1 MSEQLAVAVAHRDAA
16 EAAAVIED
24 GRATSGRA
32 LLVPRRMR
40 MVDCINYSRAI
51 ALAKNT
57 SLEVYRGAL
66 ATGEPRDGYTGSSEW
81 Q

>member
-1 MSEQLAVAVAHRDAA
+1 MAHRDAA

-32 LLVPRRMR
+32 LLVPRMMR
-40 MVDCINYSRAI
+40 MLDCIKYSRAI
-51 ALAKNT
+51 TLAKNA
-57 SLEVYRGAL
+57 SLEVYQGAL
-66 ATGEPRDGYTGSSEW
+66 ATGESRDGYSGSSEW